1 MTGLTLVNNQPKKRY
16 LRWTLNERLQHWIM
30 AVSFIMLVLTGF
42 GLKYPNA
49 WWVQPIIRLDH
60 LSALRGTVH
69 RIFAT
74 IFMLLGIYH
83 IFYISLTK
91 RGKALGKAFIPGI
104 QDLRDFLQNIA
115 YNFGFRKHPPAFGH
129 FSYMEKAEYLAL
141 IWGAIIMGISGLM
154 LWFNEITLIFFPKWI
169 LDLMTVIHF
178 YEAWLA
184 TLAIVVWHFYYVIF
198 NPDTYP
204 LNKSMIDGRLTE
216 KEMRHEY
223 FREWEELEKETRQD

>member
-1 MTGLTLVNNQPKKRY
+1 MTGLTFVTNHTKKRY

-60 LSALRGTVH
+60 LAALRGTVH
-69 RIFAT
+69 RIFAA

-83 IFYISLTK
+83 IFYITLTK
-91 RGKALGKAFIPGI
+91 RGRALGKAFIPGI

-115 YNFGFRKHPPAFGH
+115 YNFGFRKHPPVFGH
-129 FSYMEKAEYLAL
+129 FSYIEKAEYLAL
-141 IWGAIIMGISGLM
+141 IWGTIIMGISGLM
-154 LWFNEITLIFFPKWI
+154 LWFNELTLKFFPKWI

-223 FREWEELEKETRQD
+223 FREWEELEKETLQD